1 MYSNELW
8 GGGEGGEGGGE
19 GGGGVCVLGGGGVE
33 VKFGTFKRRRGYKN
47 RTTANQGRVGLN
59 FGHFMIT

>member
-8 GGGEGGEGGGE
+8 GDGEGGEGGG
-19 GGGGVCVLGGGGVE
+19 GGVCVGGGGVE